1 VGALPGLGPVT
12 GIALLLPLT
21 FGMEPLSGLLL
32 LVGIYQG
39 CMFGGRISS
48 ILINVPGDPAAVVTT
63 FDGYPLTQKG
73 RAGFA
78 LTLSALASFFG
89 SIVGFIGLAFLSVVF
104 SKFAVKFGPPE
115 YFALMLFALI
125 STSGILEKR
134 PFKAMIV
141 TVLGLLMAMM
151 GNDFVTGEMRLAFD
165 SPYLYEGID
174 FVPVTIGIFG
184 VSEVLSRI
192 GKADYTLFKE
202 KIPNTDLFPKV
213 REVWENFGAMVR
225 GTFIGFIVGV
235 LPGAGATV
243 ATFLAYGVE
252 KKISK
257 EPDKFGTGVPQGL
270 ASPEAAN
277 NASVGGS
284 LVPLFTLGIPGS
296 GTAAILLGALMM
308 MGLKPGPLLF
318 QTSGDIVWG
327 VIGGLLVA
335 NIMLVILNTVFV
347 PAFVTMIRVIDPYL
361 VPVVSA
367 LCIFGIYVLN
377 YRMFEVW
384 IMLIFGII
392 GYIMRKLGYPLA
404 PLVLALI
411 LGQTTE
417 TSLRQSLI
425 MSEGSWSIF
434 FLQPIAAVL
443 MLANIAMLL
452 WPLIGSLRA
461 RRNKEAVGR

>member
-1 VGALPGLGPVT
+1 
-12 GIALLLPLT
+12 
-21 FGMEPLSGLLL
+21 
-32 LVGIYQG
+32 
-39 CMFGGRISS
+39 
-48 ILINVPGDPAAVVTT
+48 
-63 FDGYPLTQKG
+63 
-73 RAGFA
+73 
-78 LTLSALASFFG
+78 
-89 SIVGFIGLAFLSVVF
+89 
-104 SKFAVKFGPPE
+104 
-115 YFALMLFALI
+115 
-125 STSGILEKR
+125 
-134 PFKAMIV
+134 
-141 TVLGLLMAMM
+141 
-151 GNDFVTGEMRLAFD
+151 
-165 SPYLYEGID
+165 
-174 FVPVTIGIFG
+174 
-184 VSEVLSRI
+184 
-192 GKADYTLFKE
+192 
-202 KIPNTDLFPKV
+202 
-213 REVWENFGAMVR
+213 
-225 GTFIGFIVGV
+225 
-235 LPGAGATV
+235 
-243 ATFLAYGVE
+243 
-252 KKISK
+252 
-257 EPDKFGTGVPQGL
+257 
-270 ASPEAAN
+270 
-277 NASVGGS
+277 
-284 LVPLFTLGIPGS
+284 
-296 GTAAILLGALMM
+296 MM